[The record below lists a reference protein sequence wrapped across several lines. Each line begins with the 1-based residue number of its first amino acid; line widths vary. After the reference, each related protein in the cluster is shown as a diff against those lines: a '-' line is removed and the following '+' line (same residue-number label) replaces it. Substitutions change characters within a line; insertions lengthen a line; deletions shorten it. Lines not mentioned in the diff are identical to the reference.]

1 MQQPWNPHDEVKL
14 KELVDSH
21 SNAELAA
28 IFKRTETAIEKKLSK
43 MKVRRTLK
51 TKNNQLEPLFKRGY
65 TEKELLFKFNFDFNY
80 VEANCPEGFITYR
93 FKGKDGQEV
102 IKIMEEFKVELV
114 LPKKKYQSSVAKNGQ
129 PYLWIK
135 LTDNLERLKIIP
147 IGDAHVGH
155 DQFNREAFKELVEYI
170 KNNDD
175 VYCFFGGDMVE
186 LASKHSIGSGMYE
199 QDKPTNQ
206 INDFIEMVAPISH
219 KVLWYIGG
227 NHDSERSMREIGIDA
242 AQFIADKLQ
251 IPYFNE
257 PVHVDIYWKNNCFM
271 IFDQH
276 GSSGSVTIGGK
287 INKAMDPLKWQEFTH
302 FVIMHHVH
310 DKINKAVERVIRNRE
325 NFSLDMKKQYVV
337 VCGSFLNYFGT
348 YGARKGYAPTSNG
361 LTSLKIYKDGD
372 YHTGD

>member
-1 MQQPWNPHDEVKL
+1 MNN
-14 KELVDSH
+14 H

-28 IFKRTETAIEKKLSK
+28 IFGRTESAIEKKLSK
-43 MKVRRTLK
+43 LK
-51 TKNNQLEPLFKRGY
+51 IHRSTFKTENNKLEPLYKRAY
-65 TEKELLFKFNFDFNY
+65 SEKELLFKFKFGFDY
-80 VEANCPEGFITYR
+80 VENNCPDGFVPYR
-93 FKGKDGQEV
+93 FTRPNGEQV
-102 IKIMEEFKVELV
+102 IKIMEAFSRELV
-114 LPKKKYQSSVAKNGQ
+114 LPPKRYKASISNNGA

-135 LTDNLERLKIIP
+135 LFDRVDRLKIIP
-147 IGDAHVGH
+147 IGDPHVGH
-155 DQFNREAFKELVEYI
+155 DQFNREAFLELRDYI
-170 KNNDD
+170 RDNDD

-186 LASKHSIGSGMYE
+186 LASKHSVGSGMYE
-199 QDKPTNQ
+199 QDKPKNQ

-242 AQFIADKLQ
+242 AQFIADKLG

-257 PVHVDIYWKNNCFM
+257 PVYVDIFWGNRLFTV
-271 IFDQH
+271 FDQH

-287 INKAMDPLKWQEFTH
+287 INKAMDPLKWQEFTN

-310 DKINKAVERVIRNRE
+310 DKMSKVVERVVRDRE
-325 NFSLDMKKQYVV
+325 NFTLVMKKQYVV
-337 VCGSFLNYFGT
+337 VCGSFLQYFGT

-361 LTSLKIYKDGD
+361 LTSLKIYKNSD

>member
-1 MQQPWNPHDEVKL
+1 MSKPWNPNDEVKL

-28 IFKRTETAIEKKLSK
+28 ILGRTRSSIEKKLSK
-43 MKVRRTLK
+43 MGVKRTLK
-51 TKNNQLEPLFKRGY
+51 TESNQLEPLYKRAY

-80 VEANCPEGFITYR
+80 VDANCPEGFVVYHFT
-93 FKGKDGQEV
+93 KSNGEKV
-102 IKIMEEFKVELV
+102 VKIMEEFKTKLV
-114 LPKKKYQSSVAKNGQ
+114 LPPKRYKATIAPNGQ

-135 LTDNLERLKIIP
+135 LNDNKDRLKIIP
-147 IGDAHVGH
+147 VGDTHVGH
-155 DQFNREAFKELVEYI
+155 EQFNREAFLELVEYI
-170 KNNDD
+170 RANDD

-186 LASKHSIGSGMYE
+186 LASKYSVGSGMYE
-199 QDKPTNQ
+199 QDKPINQ
-206 INDFIEMVAPISH
+206 INDFIEMVAPISD

-251 IPYFNE
+251 VPYFNE
-257 PVHVDIYWKNNCFM
+257 PVHVDIYWKKNCFM

-302 FVIMHHVH
+302 FVVMHHVH

-337 VCGSFLNYFGT
+337 VCGSFLSYFGT

-361 LTSLKIYKDGD
+361 LTSLKIYKNGD